1 MAASSIIFIAVA
13 AAILLAGA
21 IALGPWVAGIALL
34 LALAVWVVVAML
46 GAAAGRRADEEGISE
61 PAAAQ
66 REREPTPPAEP
77 SH

>member
-1 MAASSIIFIAVA
+1 MAASWIIFIAVA
-13 AAILLAGA
+13 AAVVIAGA
-21 IALGPWVAGIALL
+21 IALGPWVAGIALVF
-34 LALAVWVVVAML
+34 ALGVWVVVAML
-46 GAAAGRRADEEGISE
+46 GAGAGRRADEEGISE